1 MSTSRGGV
9 RRGWRTAKVVANA
22 WRTMRGGRSAIAA
35 QQRERI
41 RAMIAFARA
50 HSPYYGALYRDLPAD
65 VSDVTALPVTSKR
78 ALMTRFDEWATDRDI
93 TEAAVREFIARPER
107 IGDWFLGRYTV
118 ATTSGT
124 TGLQGVFLID
134 DRSFAVSTAMAARML
149 GAWLS
154 AGDVA
159 RVLVRGR
166 RLAMVNAIGG
176 HFASA
181 IAATRLRRRAPSRVR
196 VFPVDA
202 PLDEIVA
209 GLNVYQPALLAPYA
223 SLGALLASE
232 QQSGRL
238 HIDPVLV
245 VLSAEGLPVG
255 ERGRIARA
263 FGATVRDSYAATE
276 CPFLSYRCEHDWLH
290 VNADWV
296 VIEPVDAQHRSVTP
310 GMASHTVLLTN
321 LANRVQP
328 IVRYDLGDS
337 VLQRPDPCPCGN
349 PLPAIQV
356 QGRSADVLALT
367 VPGGQAVPLA
377 PLLFDALVDRVP
389 GLERLQIVQTAAD
402 ALRVRMRSGPSA
414 DREAIWE
421 TLSTELVGLL
431 ARHQLPTVRL
441 ERAAE
446 PPEQTSGGKFRTV
459 IPLTTP

>member
-1 MSTSRGGV
+1 
-9 RRGWRTAKVVANA
+9 
-22 WRTMRGGRSAIAA
+22 
-35 QQRERI
+35 
-41 RAMIAFARA
+41 MITFARA
-50 HSPYYGALYRDLPAD
+50 HSPYYGALYRDVDAD
-65 VSDVTALPVTSKR
+65 ASDVTTLPVTSKR
-78 ALMTRFDEWATDRDI
+78 ALMARFDEWATDRQI
-93 TEAAVREFIARPER
+93 TEAAVREFVARPQR
-107 IGDWFLGRYTV
+107 IGDWFLDRYTV

-124 TGLQGVFLID
+124 TGLQGLFLID

-149 GAWLS
+149 GAWMS
-154 AGDVA
+154 AGDVV

-166 RLAMVNAIGG
+166 RLAMVNAMGG

-181 IAATRLRRRAPSRVR
+181 IAAIRLQRRAPSRVR

-202 PLDEIVA
+202 PLEEIVA
-209 GLNVYQPALLAPYA
+209 GLNAYQPALLAPYA

-232 QQSGRL
+232 MEAGRL
-238 HIDPVLV
+238 HINPVLV
-245 VLSAEGLPVG
+245 VLSAEGLPAG

-263 FGATVRDSYAATE
+263 FGALVRDSYAATE

-296 VIEPVDAQHRSVTP
+296 VVEPVDAQHRPMTP
-310 GMASHTVLLTN
+310 GTASHTALVTN

-328 IVRYDLGDS
+328 ILRYDLGDS
-337 VLQRPDPCPCGN
+337 VLQRPDPCPCGS

-356 QGRSADVLALT
+356 QGRSGDVLTLT
-367 VPGGQAVPLA
+367 TPGGHTVRLA

-402 ALRVRMRSGPSA
+402 AVRVRVRPGPSA

-421 TLSTELVGLL
+421 MLSRELLGLM
-431 ARHQLPTVRL
+431 ARHQLPTVRI

-459 IPLTTP
+459 IPLTRP

>member
-1 MSTSRGGV
+1 
-9 RRGWRTAKVVANA
+9 
-22 WRTMRGGRSAIAA
+22 
-35 QQRERI
+35 
-41 RAMIAFARA
+41 MIAFARA
-50 HSPYYGALYRDLPAD
+50 HSPYYKALYRDVPPDA
-65 VSDVTALPVTSKR
+65 SDLTALPVTSKR
-78 ALMTRFDEWATDRDI
+78 ALMARFDEWATDRDI
-93 TEAAVREFIARPER
+93 TEAAVREFIARTER
-107 IGDWFLGRYTV
+107 IGDWFLDRYTV

-124 TGLQGVFLID
+124 TGPQGLFLID

-149 GAWLS
+149 GAWMS

-166 RLAMVNAIGG
+166 RLAMVNAMGG

-181 IAATRLRRRAPSRVR
+181 IAATRLWRRAPTRVR

-202 PLDEIVA
+202 PLEEIVA
-209 GLNVYQPALLAPYA
+209 GLNGFRPALLAPYA

-232 QQSGRL
+232 IETGKL

-245 VLSAEGLPVG
+245 VLSAEGLAAG

-296 VIEPVDAQHRSVTP
+296 VVEAVDAQHRPVTP
-310 GMASHTVLLTN
+310 GTASHTVLVTN

-367 VPGGQAVPLA
+367 TPDGHTVRLA
-377 PLLFDALVDRVP
+377 PLLLDALVDRVP
-389 GLERLQIVQTAAD
+389 GLERLQIVQTASD
-402 ALRVRMRSGPSA
+402 AVRVRMRSGPSP
-414 DREAIWE
+414 DREAIWDM
-421 TLSTELVGLL
+421 LSTELVGLM
-431 ARHQLPTVRL
+431 ARHQLPTVRI

-459 IPLTTP
+459 IPLMTP